1 MFTKIWVPRIILRGA
16 FFMLDTILLFVFVLF
31 CVLGF
36 FVAAVLLLLKI
47 SAPRGKD
54 RFFLVA
60 FPSAEN
66 KEYLLGIRWLDAV
79 LAVTGLNNRITLV
92 AVDENTAEGDLSPI
106 EAELS
111 GRKNII
117 ILKNG

>member
-1 MFTKIWVPRIILRGA
+1 
-16 FFMLDTILLFVFVLF
+16 MLDTILLFVFVLF

-36 FVAAVLLLLKI
+36 FVAAVFVLLKI
-47 SAPRGKD
+47 SAPKTGG

-60 FPSAEN
+60 FPSEGN
-66 KEYLLGIRWLDAV
+66 KEYFLGIRWLDAV
-79 LAVTGLNNRITLV
+79 LTVTGLSDRITLV
-92 AVDENTAEGDLSPI
+92 AVDENTAEGGRSEI
-106 EAELS
+106 EDELS

>member
-1 MFTKIWVPRIILRGA
+1 
-16 FFMLDTILLFVFVLF
+16 MLDTSLLFVFVLF
-31 CVLGF
+31 FVLGF

-47 SAPRGKD
+47 SAPRGND

-60 FPSAEN
+60 LPSAEN
-66 KEYLLGIRWLDAV
+66 KEYLLDIRWLDAV
-79 LAVTGLNNRITLV
+79 LTVTGLNDRITLV
-92 AVDENTAEGDLSPI
+92 AVDENAAEGDSSEI
-106 EAELS
+106 EDELS

>member
-1 MFTKIWVPRIILRGA
+1 
-16 FFMLDTILLFVFVLF
+16 MLDTILLFVFVLF
-31 CVLGF
+31 AVLGF
-36 FVAAVLLLLKI
+36 FVAAVFILLKV
-47 SAPRGKD
+47 SAPSGKD

-60 FPSAEN
+60 FPSEDE
-66 KEYLLGIRWLDAV
+66 KEYMLKIRWLDAV
-79 LAVTGLNNRITLV
+79 LAVTGLKDRITLV
-92 AVDENTAEGDLSPI
+92 AVDEKTEENGFSEI

>member
-1 MFTKIWVPRIILRGA
+1 
-16 FFMLDTILLFVFVLF
+16 MLDTILLFVFVLF

-36 FVAAVLLLLKI
+36 FAAAVLLLLRA
-47 SAPRGKD
+47 SAPRCKD

-60 FPSAEN
+60 LPSPEN

-79 LAVTGLNNRITLV
+79 LTVTGLNDRITLV
-92 AVDENTAEGDLSPI
+92 AVDENAAEEEKSEI
-106 EAELS
+106 EDELS
-111 GRKNII
+111 DRKNII